1 MLIFSFLA
9 HSPYKKNVKNWY
21 VLYMY
26 NVGNTTATVF
36 CYFRYIRCINLII
49 HLSGAIVQN
58 IK

>member
-9 HSPYKKNVKNWY
+9 HSPYKKNVNNWY
-21 VLYMY
+21 VLYTY
-26 NVGNTTATVF
+26 NVGNTVATVF